1 MAFLLTCDRLKEVTR
16 TTFLHSGARAENS
29 AEHSWHLAL
38 MALTLGQYAPSGTRI
53 ERVVQLLLV
62 HDLVESGAGDTH
74 SGASAETLAA
84 QAQGVAQAAREL
96 FGTLPPAQAAQV
108 QALRQEFEA
117 RTTPEARFARA
128 LDALQPMLLTWGA
141 GGLGCAARHPELS
154 AARLLALK
162 EPHLREFPA
171 LWSYA
176 QGLVRDA
183 EDAGLFAV

>member
-1 MAFLLTCDRLKEVTR
+1 MAFLLTYDRLREVKR

-84 QAQGVAQAAREL
+84 QAQGVAQAAR
-96 FGTLPPAQAAQV
+96 V
-108 QALRQEFEA
+108 QALRQEFGA
-117 RTTPEARFARA
+117 RTTPEGPVYPRPGR
-128 LDALQPMLLTWGA
+128 LTSG
-141 GGLGCAARHPELS
+141 
-154 AARLLALK
+154 
-162 EPHLREFPA
+162 
-171 LWSYA
+171 
-176 QGLVRDA
+176 
-183 EDAGLFAV
+183 